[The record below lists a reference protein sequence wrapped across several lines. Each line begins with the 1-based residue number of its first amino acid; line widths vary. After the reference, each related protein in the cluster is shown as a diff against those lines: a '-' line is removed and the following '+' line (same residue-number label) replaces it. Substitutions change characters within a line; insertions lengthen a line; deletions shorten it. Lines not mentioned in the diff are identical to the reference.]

1 MKSAIIALGMLLL
14 GSFAVKA
21 ESPPEIPSPTLLV
34 EQAWAKPNYG
44 PNGAAYFII
53 TNHGKTAR
61 HLTGAASPLSKRVE
75 LHTHKE
81 ENGVMKMRQL
91 KDPLTIAPGATLKF
105 APAGHHVMLFAMEK
119 KLKEGEALP
128 LTLHFKD
135 GEKLTISAKIKKEK
149 QEHRGSHH

>member
-14 GSFAVKA
+14 GTLAVKA
-21 ESPPEIPSPTLLV
+21 ESPPEISAPTLLV
-34 EQAWAKPNYG
+34 EHAWSKPNYG

-53 TNHGKTAR
+53 KNHGKKAR

-81 ENGVMKMRQL
+81 EDGVMKMRKL
-91 KDPLTIAPGATLKF
+91 KEPLTIAPGASLKF

-119 KLKEGEALP
+119 KLKAGETLP

-135 GEKLTISAKIKKEK
+135 GEKLAITAKVKK